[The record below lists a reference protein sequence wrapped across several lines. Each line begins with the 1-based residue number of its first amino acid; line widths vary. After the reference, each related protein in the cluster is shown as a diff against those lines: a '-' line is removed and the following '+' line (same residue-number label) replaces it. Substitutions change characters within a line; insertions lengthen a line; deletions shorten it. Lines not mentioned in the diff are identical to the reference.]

1 MQTVEFKHAVGSQVF
16 IKISGITG
24 LVRGN
29 YIGQYGQK
37 ETLVEYADRNG
48 VIHKD
53 YITESEVTE

>member
-1 MQTVEFKHAVGSQVF
+1 MQTVEFKHAVGSEVV
-16 IKISGITG
+16 IKISGTKG

-37 ETLVEYADRNG
+37 ETLVEYADKNG

-53 YITESEVTE
+53 YITENEVI